1 MWVIGEARV
10 AGGGPASDGGGG
22 SNAEEVEQRRE
33 SANGWAANRGV
44 SGEKS

>member
-10 AGGGPASDGGGG
+10 AGGGPASDDG

-33 SANGWAANRGV
+33 STNGWAANRGV
-44 SGEKS
+44 SGEKC